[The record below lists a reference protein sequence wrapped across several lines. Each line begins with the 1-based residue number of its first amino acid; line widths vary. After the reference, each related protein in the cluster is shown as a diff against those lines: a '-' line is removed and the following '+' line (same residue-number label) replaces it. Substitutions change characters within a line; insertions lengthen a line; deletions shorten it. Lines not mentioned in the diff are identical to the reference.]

1 MGTLSRGK
9 SPGNGGRC
17 SVERIPRHFYT
28 AELKGGGSGQV
39 HHGGWAWDRRFES
52 AAGVGPEVAQRA
64 ETAQAGKL
72 VADTREVTEPGA
84 GSKSELTHHRIYRA
98 RLDAIREITE
108 HIEVF
113 YSRQRRQPRL
123 GVLSPAA

>member
-1 MGTLSRGK
+1 MSEYRDISTRQSLKEEEAVKFVTEGGLGIADSSRRLGLDQK
-9 SPGNGGRC
+9 LRNG
-17 SVERIPRHFYT
+17 
-28 AELKGGGSGQV
+28 LKQLK
-39 HHGGWAWDRRFES
+39 
-52 AAGVGPEVAQRA
+52 
-64 ETAQAGKL
+64 AGKL
-72 VADTREVTEPGA
+72 VADTREVTEPEA

>member
-1 MGTLSRGK
+1 LSEYRDISTRQSLKEEEAVKFVPEGGLGIADSSRRLGLDQK
-9 SPGNGGRC
+9 LRNG
-17 SVERIPRHFYT
+17 
-28 AELKGGGSGQV
+28 LKQLK
-39 HHGGWAWDRRFES
+39 
-52 AAGVGPEVAQRA
+52 
-64 ETAQAGKL
+64 AGKL
-72 VADTREVTEPGA
+72 VADTREVTEPEA